1 MLSHDHAHAWIERWD
16 RQQEGYLPDRE
27 ERFTALIDAVE
38 TGRPDPVVIDLG
50 CGPGSLSARLLNRLP
65 DATVIAVDTDPLLLA
80 LGRAEYDGLPGLRFV
95 DRDLRVPGWTEAL
108 GLPRPADVAVSTT
121 ALHWIPGDQL
131 KNVYAELAGA
141 LRPGGMFLNGDHLA
155 VADARLDALEVA
167 LGTRAAER
175 LFAADPPED
184 WASWWA
190 AVAADPELEALNLDR
205 DRRKASAGHHG
216 SESGLLSTHVNAL
229 RAAGF
234 TEIGTLWQR
243 GNDRLLCALLP

>member
-1 MLSHDHAHAWIERWD
+1 
-16 RQQEGYLPDRE
+16 
-27 ERFTALIDAVE
+27 
-38 TGRPDPVVIDLG
+38 
-50 CGPGSLSARLLNRLP
+50 
-65 DATVIAVDTDPLLLA
+65 
-80 LGRAEYDGLPGLRFV
+80 
-95 DRDLRVPGWTEAL
+95 
-108 GLPRPADVAVSTT
+108 
-121 ALHWIPGDQL
+121 
-131 KNVYAELAGA
+131 
-141 LRPGGMFLNGDHLA
+141 MFLNGDHLA
-155 VADARLDALEVA
+155 VTDVTPRLDDLERA

-175 LFAADPPED
+175 LFAGDPPED

-216 SESGLLSTHVNAL
+216 SESGLLSTHMNAL